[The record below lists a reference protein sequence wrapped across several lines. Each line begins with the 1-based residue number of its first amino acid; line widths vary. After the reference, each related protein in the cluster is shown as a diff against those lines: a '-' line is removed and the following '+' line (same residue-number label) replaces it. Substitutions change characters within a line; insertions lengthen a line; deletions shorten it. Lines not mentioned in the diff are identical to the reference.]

1 MHPQPSFHN
10 WEVEMKEIE
19 AGRVSFDNYFTLETA
34 KNGLLLINPE
44 GLVVGK
50 LDSQGEL
57 THPLTPEPGRGA
69 RIKVLVIVSELGLAR
84 SVEGEKPFT
93 IRQALEVA
101 FSPAFKEKGLSS
113 QGVQVE
119 RDRPGCQE
127 AKAVP
132 SVQFETK
139 QMCPEREL
147 TGDYLVELGGLK
159 EGEGKYWV
167 CLVNGRQT
175 SASLSGFP
183 LEDGDVV
190 VCQLKEASEGE
201 SYQAK

>member
-1 MHPQPSFHN
+1 
-10 WEVEMKEIE
+10 MKEIE
-19 AGRVSFDNYFTLETA
+19 AGRISFDNYFTLEAA
-34 KNGLLLINPE
+34 KDGLLLINPE

-50 LDSQGEL
+50 LDPQGEL
-57 THPLTPEPGRGA
+57 THPLRPEARRGA
-69 RIKVLVIVSELGLAR
+69 RVKILIIVPELSLAR

-93 IRQALEVA
+93 IRQALEAA

-119 RDRPGCQE
+119 RDCPGCQE
-127 AKAVP
+127 GAAKAVP
-132 SVQFETK
+132 SVRFETK

-147 TGDYLVELGGLK
+147 MGDYLVELGGLK
-159 EGEGKYWV
+159 EGNGKYWV
-167 CLVNGRQT
+167 CLVNGRET
-175 SASLSGFP
+175 SARLSGFP

-190 VCQLKEASEGE
+190 VCRLKEALEGE